1 MLPPRPA
8 PRPTDLRGLPRASRL
23 ESRAALA
30 VTAIATAW
38 FALAAAWE
46 MFGPILAGHYASSAG
61 VGIIAENMLR
71 WKIAGPVWEYTA
83 SRPPPEM
90 YYCHHPWG
98 IFWTTAGFMQV
109 LGRHDVVCRLP
120 AILLSAATPPLLHA
134 IGRSVYRPA
143 AGAAA
148 AAAFVVLPI
157 TLSFANLNALEVPVM
172 AWTLLGLWGYVR
184 MTQTSR
190 RRYLAV
196 SALGLALGMNADWPA
211 FVLTGG
217 LLAFG
222 AIRAYLLPK
231 RVFGP
236 VHERRY
242 AQWWVLT
249 AFIAALTAALY
260 VALFHHA
267 GKLGD
272 LLASYGFRS
281 SGNTAPLGKVLESR
295 RYWIELSFTPVA
307 IAAGKLGAVVC
318 AARLA
323 LLRREHDA
331 LPLLY
336 LATATVQ
343 YVVFRQGADI
353 HIFWPH
359 YFGAYFALA
368 AAALV
373 DTGAALLER
382 AAAARRALRSAPSA
396 ASSSP
401 ASPPSPSAAPPAATP
416 AWPPASAA
424 PAWPALAALALWLAP
439 LAVVLRDGLPA
450 LRYARETGGRF
461 NERGHLIHSDGAKTA
476 FLRWLAP
483 RLPADATVEIHEGMK
498 ATWAQVWALG
508 GRVARPNRP
517 APRQEPPRGAYLVDT
532 RFMLDRD
539 QASLARRFDITAV
552 GPFWAIGAAGSAGPP
567 GARGIEAFSF
577 REREPGL
584 LAWYLVSGTEPER
597 EIVPDPFLTWE
608 LRAHFGQ
615 PAEPPAEPPGTLEQ
629 KRIAHNIALAA
640 GDGARAAALLA
651 EISAAL
657 RPLGARFDDGTE
669 LLGTTFHEGARSL
682 LTIFVRAGGPA
693 TDDVTLAVR
702 SRVVERAPLSTTMA
716 DPVTREVGL
725 PTAISPQRWRAG
737 FLYADPVP
745 IRKRPGT
752 EVFWASMRARERGRA
767 PRLVDGGGGSEVE
780 VLRLR

>member
-1 MLPPRPA
+1 M
-8 PRPTDLRGLPRASRL
+8 
-23 ESRAALA
+23 ALA
-30 VTAIATAW
+30 VTAVATAW

-46 MFGPILAGHYASSAG
+46 MFGPVLAGHYASSAG

-71 WKIAGPVWEYTA
+71 WKILGPVWEYTA
-83 SRPPPEM
+83 SRPAPEM

-98 IFWTTAGFMQV
+98 IFWTTAAFMKV
-109 LGRHDVVCRLP
+109 FGRHDVVCRLP
-120 AILLSAATPPLLHA
+120 AVLLSAATPPLLYA

-148 AAAFVVLPI
+148 AASFVVLPI
-157 TLSFANLNALEVPVM
+157 TLAFANLNALEVPVM

-184 MTQTSR
+184 LTQTSR

-196 SALGLALGMNADWPA
+196 SALGLTLGMHADWPA

-236 VHERRY
+236 VHERRH

-249 AFIAALTAALY
+249 ALLATLTAALY
-260 VALFHHA
+260 LALFHHA

-281 SGNTAPLGKVLESR
+281 SGNAEPLAKVLASR
-295 RYWIELSFTPVA
+295 RYWIELSFTPIA
-307 IAAGKLGAVVC
+307 IAAGKLAAIVC
-318 AARLA
+318 AARLV

-373 DTGAALLER
+373 ETGAALLER
-382 AAAARRALRSAPSA
+382 SAAARRAPG
-396 ASSSP
+396 
-401 ASPPSPSAAPPAATP
+401 AAPPP
-416 AWPPASAA
+416 AGPASAPPPAGPASAPPLAGPASAPPLAGSA

-439 LAVVLRDGLPA
+439 LAAVLRDGLPA

-476 FLRWLAP
+476 FLRWIAP
-483 RLPADATVEIHEGMK
+483 RLPEGAPVEMHEGMK

-508 GRVARPNRP
+508 GRVVKPTRP
-517 APRQEPPRGAYLVDT
+517 APRETPPRGAYLVDT

-552 GPFWAIGAAGSAGPP
+552 GPFWALGAGAGEPAR

-615 PAEPPAEPPGTLEQ
+615 PAEPPAGAPETLEQ

-640 GDGARAAALLA
+640 GDGARAAALFA
-651 EISAAL
+651 EITAAL
-657 RPLGARFDDGTE
+657 APLGARFDDGTE

-693 TDDVTLAVR
+693 ASDVALTVR

-716 DPVTREVGL
+716 DPIYREVGL
-725 PTAISPQRWRAG
+725 PTAISPQRWRTG

-752 EVFWASMRARERGRA
+752 EVFWASLRARDRGRA
-767 PRLVDGGGGSEVE
+767 PRLVDGGGASEVE

>member
-8 PRPTDLRGLPRASRL
+8 PRPTDLRGLPCASRI
-23 ESRAALA
+23 ETRAALA

-71 WKIAGPVWEYTA
+71 WKIVGPVWEYTA

-98 IFWTTAGFMQV
+98 IFWTTAGFMKV
-109 LGRHDVVCRLP
+109 FGRHDVLCRLP
-120 AILLSAATPPLLHA
+120 AVLLSAATPPLLYA
-134 IGRSVYRPA
+134 LGRSIYRPA

-172 AWTLLGLWGYVR
+172 AWTLLGLFGYVR

-196 SALGLALGMNADWPA
+196 SALGLALGMHADWPA

-217 LLAFG
+217 LLVFG

-231 RVFGP
+231 RAFGP

-249 AFIAALTAALY
+249 AFTAALTAALY
-260 VALFHHA
+260 LALFHHA

-281 SGNTAPLGKVLESR
+281 SGNSEPLSKVLASR
-295 RYWIELSFTPVA
+295 RYWIELSFTPIA
-307 IAAGKLGAVVC
+307 IAAGKLGAIVC
-318 AARLA
+318 AGRLA

-382 AAAARRALRSAPSA
+382 ATAARHVGPSA
-396 ASSSP
+396 T
-401 ASPPSPSAAPPAATP
+401 SAAP
-416 AWPPASAA
+416 S

-439 LAVVLRDGLPA
+439 LAAVLRDGLPA

-461 NERGHLIHSDGAKTA
+461 NERGHLIDSDGAKTA

-483 RLPADATVEIHEGMK
+483 RLPGDAAVELHEGMK

-508 GRVARPNRP
+508 GRVVRTSRP
-517 APRQEPPRGAYLVDT
+517 APRQEPPRGAYLADT

-539 QASLARRFDITAV
+539 QATLARRFDITAV
-552 GPFWAIGAAGSAGPP
+552 GPFWALGAAAGAHVDADVPR
-567 GARGIEAFSF
+567 ARGIEAFSF

-615 PAEPPAEPPGTLEQ
+615 PAAPPATAPETLEQ

-657 RPLGARFDDGTE
+657 APLGARFDDGTE

-693 TDDVTLAVR
+693 ADDVALAVR

-725 PTAISPQRWRAG
+725 PTAISPQRWRTG

-752 EVFWASMRARERGRA
+752 EVFWASMRAREPGRA
-767 PRLVDGGGGSEVE
+767 PRLVDRGGASEVE

>member
-8 PRPTDLRGLPRASRL
+8 PRPADLRGLPVASRL
-23 ESRAALA
+23 ETRAALA
-30 VTAIATAW
+30 VTAVATAW

-46 MFGPILAGHYASSAG
+46 MFGPLLAGHYASSAG

-71 WKIAGPVWEYTA
+71 WEILGPVWEYTA
-83 SRPPPEM
+83 SRPAPAM

-98 IFWTTAGFMQV
+98 IFWTTAAFMEV
-109 LGRHDVVCRLP
+109 FGRHDVICRLP
-120 AILLSAATPPLLHA
+120 AVLLSAATPPLLYA

-148 AAAFVVLPI
+148 AASFVVLPI
-157 TLSFANLNALEVPVM
+157 TLAFANLNALEVPVM

-184 MTQTSR
+184 LTQTSR

-196 SALGLALGMNADWPA
+196 SALGLALGMHADWPA

-217 LLAFG
+217 LLTFG

-231 RVFGP
+231 RFFGP
-236 VHERRY
+236 IHERRY

-249 AFIAALTAALY
+249 AFLAALTAALY
-260 VALFHHA
+260 LALFHQA

-272 LLASYGFRS
+272 LLGSYGFRS
-281 SGNTAPLGKVLESR
+281 SGNAEPLAKVLASR
-295 RYWIELSFTPVA
+295 RYWIELSFTPIA
-307 IAAGKLGAVVC
+307 IAAGKLAAIVC
-318 AARLA
+318 AARLV

-373 DTGAALLER
+373 ETGAALLER
-382 AAAARRALRSAPSA
+382 AAAAPRAPG
-396 ASSSP
+396 
-401 ASPPSPSAAPPAATP
+401 AAPPP
-416 AWPPASAA
+416 AG
-424 PAWPALAALALWLAP
+424 PALVALALWLAP
-439 LAVVLRDGLPA
+439 LAAVLRDGLPA

-483 RLPADATVEIHEGMK
+483 RLPEDAPVEMHEGMK

-508 GRVARPNRP
+508 GRVVKPTRP
-517 APRQEPPRGAYLVDT
+517 APKETPPRGAYLADT
-532 RFMLDRD
+532 RFLLDRD

-552 GPFWAIGAAGSAGPP
+552 GPFWALGAGVGAVAPP
-567 GARGIEAFSF
+567 AQGARGIEAFSF

-615 PAEPPAEPPGTLEQ
+615 PAEPPAGPPETLEQ

-640 GDGARAAALLA
+640 GDDARAAALLA
-651 EISAAL
+651 EITAAL
-657 RPLGARFDDGTE
+657 TPLGARFDDGTE

-682 LTIFVRAGGPA
+682 LTIVVRAGGPA
-693 TDDVTLAVR
+693 ASDVALTVR

-716 DPVTREVGL
+716 DPVDREVGL

-752 EVFWASMRARERGRA
+752 EVFWASLRARGRGRA
-767 PRLVDGGGGSEVE
+767 PRLVDSGGAPEVE